1 MPRALVRAGA
11 LLASLLAVALV
22 FVPAASAAGAVQKQ
36 RHVDIQMRIGAFRID
51 LYGSEQ
57 DGKQSATLYV
67 ARRDQFAEY
76 IAPAEL
82 TESTIKAKF
91 GALGEIDYSF
101 APKNSADAKCFGV
114 EGGEA
119 AFTGTFTFTGENDFV
134 HFDQGNAAGFYYTYP
149 EPPGCAP
156 IREDRRATASR
167 AAAEQPYA
175 GDGATL
181 TASTFA
187 KPKKGGRRLRAL
199 EVIGDGSSGK
209 AGVNAVVAEGDKTLA
224 IVRGVEVAAPRG
236 AFEWDLNAGTA
247 ALQRFPAPFSG
258 SARLIPRAEAN
269 GRLVGSLQVKILG
282 ERKPVRMA
290 GGTFNGKLHHGTPPS
305 P

>member
-67 ARRDQFAEY
+67 ARRDQLAEY

-114 EGGEA
+114 EGSEA

-134 HFDQGNAAGFYYTYP
+134 HIDQGNAAASTTRIPNLPAARRSGKIAGRRHLVPLPNSPT
-149 EPPGCAP
+149 
-156 IREDRRATASR
+156 RATARRSR
-167 AAAEQPYA
+167 P
-175 GDGATL
+175 
-181 TASTFA
+181 
-187 KPKKGGRRLRAL
+187 
-199 EVIGDGSSGK
+199 
-209 AGVNAVVAEGDKTLA
+209 
-224 IVRGVEVAAPRG
+224 
-236 AFEWDLNAGTA
+236 
-247 ALQRFPAPFSG
+247 
-258 SARLIPRAEAN
+258 
-269 GRLVGSLQVKILG
+269 
-282 ERKPVRMA
+282 
-290 GGTFNGKLHHGTPPS
+290 PPS
-305 P
+305 PSRRRAAGGYGRSR